1 MINNVKMII
10 LVIGGVMEK
19 NRIIKII
26 WIILGFV
33 AFGIGTV
40 GVIVPILPSFPFYM
54 LTLFAFAKS
63 SEKLHKWFI
72 STNLYKNN
80 LESFVNKK
88 GMTVKTKIR
97 VIACVTAVM
106 AFGFIMMKHV
116 PVGRIVLA
124 VVWVFHVLYFIF
136 GIKNLNEE
144 SQTTENLEIEGEEND

>member
-1 MINNVKMII
+1 
-10 LVIGGVMEK
+10 MEK

>member
-33 AFGIGTV
+33 AFGIGTI
-40 GVIVPILPSFPFYM
+40 GVIVPFLPAFPFYM

-97 VIACVTAVM
+97 VIACVTVVM

-144 SQTTENLEIEGEEND
+144 SQTTENLEIEGGEND